1 MYSVNVEP
9 VSYAGAA
16 KAPRTVAFKSTSS
29 SVPKTPENYSAKRQA
44 KTEREGSEGVMS
56 EVKGRTVNM
65 NVNVTLT
72 ESTSITPNVVANTIG
87 SVSGGSEI
95 AAITIGTGV
104 RMTRIVMNQGIK
116 IEDTARMSR
125 VQRKN
130 IPVRE
135 MRESGLR

>member
-1 MYSVNVEP
+1 MNH
-9 VSYAGAA
+9 
-16 KAPRTVAFKSTSS
+16 R
-29 SVPKTPENYSAKRQA
+29 
-44 KTEREGSEGVMS
+44 GVMS

-65 NVNVTLT
+65 NVNVTLILT
-72 ESTSITPNVVANTIG
+72 ESASITPNVVANTIG

-130 IPVRE
+130 IQVRE